1 MDNVNEDWSEKRRLM
16 APRVA
21 AVLYGVIA
29 IATAE
34 LILQPGKVTYA
45 EAAVGALLIGFAM
58 TVTHVFVKVVTK
70 EAEIGAHL
78 PIAKVGT
85 IIHDSLFVM
94 AFPVITM
101 LVVAAASQ
109 SKMQSRLLLDTILYL
124 GIVAVFAIGFLSS
137 YVLDREI
144 RVALSRGGLWTLLI
158 LVLLAAKA
166 LVLTTY

>member
-1 MDNVNEDWSEKRRLM
+1 MANVTEDWSEKRRLM

-29 IATAE
+29 IATAD
-34 LILQPGKVTYA
+34 LILQPGNVTYA

-70 EAEIGAHL
+70 EAEFGAHL

-85 IIHDSLFVM
+85 IIQDSLFVM
-94 AFPVITM
+94 AFPVITV

-109 SKMQSRLLLDTILYL
+109 SSMMQSRLLLDAILYL
-124 GIVAVFAIGFLSS
+124 GIVAVFTIGF
-137 YVLDREI
+137 
-144 RVALSRGGLWTLLI
+144 
-158 LVLLAAKA
+158 
-166 LVLTTY
+166 

>member
-1 MDNVNEDWSEKRRLM
+1 MANVTEVWSKKRRLM

-29 IATAE
+29 IVTAD

-58 TVTHVFVKVVTK
+58 TLTHVFVKVVTK

-78 PIAKVGT
+78 PIAKIGT
-85 IIHDSLFVM
+85 IIQDSLFVM
-94 AFPVITM
+94 AFPTITM

-109 SKMQSRLLLDTILYL
+109 SAMQSTILLDAIFYL
-124 GIVAVFAIGFLSS
+124 GIAAVFTIGFLSS

-144 RVALSRGGLWTLLI
+144 RLALSRGGLWTLLI

-166 LVLTTY
+166 LVLMY